1 MRNTKKI
8 VENSLYSIV
17 FLLPFFVIYLLLFYM
32 SMDTAKGRLEYLRV
46 MQYPFWG
53 REEIGVSIYSYLLGF
68 LI

>member
-46 MQYPFWG
+46 MQYTFLG

>member
-46 MQYPFWG
+46 MQYTFLR